1 MSRIR
6 EESFITLNM
15 LFFSF
20 VVPILSIWSVII
32 LKLCE
37 SGYSVAI
44 SILAMAQGL
53 VLNIRRDE
61 IFLKIFLDKTE
72 GGSISFLSSH
82 NLC

>member
-53 VLNIRRDE
+53 VLNNRRDE
-61 IFLKIFLDKTE
+61 IFKST
-72 GGSISFLSSH
+72 
-82 NLC
+82 

>member
-44 SILAMAQGL
+44 SILAMAQGP
-53 VLNIRRDE
+53 VLNNRRD
-61 IFLKIFLDKTE
+61 KIFK
-72 GGSISFLSSH
+72 SS
-82 NLC
+82 

>member
-15 LFFSF
+15 IFFSF

-53 VLNIRRDE
+53 VLNNRRDE
-61 IFLKIFLDKTE
+61 IFKSSKIKRKEE
-72 GGSISFLSSH
+72 GFPF
-82 NLC
+82 

>member
-37 SGYSVAI
+37 SGYCVAI

-53 VLNIRRDE
+53 VLNNRRDE
-61 IFLKIFLDKTE
+61 IFK
-72 GGSISFLSSH
+72 SS
-82 NLC
+82 

>member
-6 EESFITLNM
+6 EESSITLNM

-53 VLNIRRDE
+53 VLNNRRDE
-61 IFLKIFLDKTE
+61 IFK
-72 GGSISFLSSH
+72 SS
-82 NLC
+82 

>member
-53 VLNIRRDE
+53 VLNNRRDE
-61 IFLKIFLDKTE
+61 IFKSSKIKRKEE
-72 GGSISFLSSH
+72 GFPF
-82 NLC
+82 